1 MKRRELCIN
10 LPASLHKAE
19 KGGIGVGIFGSEKKI
34 PMSRIRWRPHLP
46 KRPSAM
52 QAPITSSSIMA
63 WHRTNVDVR
72 TKRKVPVDVGSCRRP
87 TSFRSLHYLAHFLVV
102 LYLEPMTQSG
112 PSHERRYLLAEFHA
126 AQCKTALETAAVE
139 C

>member
-72 TKRKVPVDVGSCRRP
+72 TKRKVPGDVGSCRRP

-102 LYLEPMTQSG
+102 YLEPM
-112 PSHERRYLLAEFHA
+112 HDAEWTIA
-126 AQCKTALETAAVE
+126 RETRLT